1 MWCEFWP
8 WLFSADWLL
17 SVSALHS
24 TSPKNQLR
32 VRRGTCQ
39 GRLSSSRRTRYVL
52 MNKEWTSQ
60 LFLSYTHTQ
69 CLPMC
74 VNSLAHTHLCGSH
87 TCQSGFSLTERRK
100 SEWETQQ
107 FAGVELL
114 ASVLLVGLSV
124 HVQRQRLCALLSGGR
139 WAWVLRTEGFWHCVR
154 LRVCV
159 FLCSCASMCVT
170 LVWSVCW
177 AELWAFWGFQSSSTL
192 LCDWEGEAQ
201 SQTALCFYP
210 WVEQRAAEAAELWK
224 SRWLNC
230 LLHQKQ
236 NNSNTD
242 FTEAATFTFLKFN
255 QSAIDYIKD
264 FYTAENNPSI
274 LSKATK
280 ILALFR

>member
-1 MWCEFWP
+1 MNISVVSVIHTHSVFTHVRKLVGTHTPVWFSHLSER
-8 WLFSADWLL
+8 LFFNRKKKVWVRDAAVCRGGA
-17 SVSALHS
+17 VSLCAS
-24 TSPKNQLR
+24 SWAF
-32 VRRGTCQ
+32 
-39 GRLSSSRRTRYVL
+39 SSRSKAAAVCLALRWPVGVG
-52 MNKEWTSQ
+52 
-60 LFLSYTHTQ
+60 TQ
-69 CLPMC
+69 YW
-74 VNSLAHTHLCGSH
+74 GI
-87 TCQSGFSLTERRK
+87 LT
-100 SEWETQQ
+100 
-107 FAGVELL
+107 
-114 ASVLLVGLSV
+114 
-124 HVQRQRLCALLSGGR
+124 
-139 WAWVLRTEGFWHCVR
+139 
-154 LRVCV
+154 
-159 FLCSCASMCVT
+159 CSCASMCVT

-242 FTEAATFTFLKFN
+242 FTEAVTFTFLKFN